1 MNFLF
6 KFIFR
11 SGQFF
16 FICAKPLLT
25 IHFLNRYNLSAN
37 FKEAHCMTKFLDI
50 ALIITSVGL
59 ILGVIL
65 QSKGAGLGGLTG
77 ADTGGV
83 FTARRGI
90 ERILFWV
97 TIVLAVI
104 FFALVFTVILV
115 GR

>member
-1 MNFLF
+1 M
-6 KFIFR
+6 
-11 SGQFF
+11 
-16 FICAKPLLT
+16 
-25 IHFLNRYNLSAN
+25 
-37 FKEAHCMTKFLDI
+37 EKFLDI

-59 ILGVIL
+59 IAGVIL

-97 TIVLAVI
+97 TIALAVV
-104 FFALVFTVILV
+104 FFGLVFAVILV